1 MKTHNKDLENMK
13 MKRDSLHATLK
24 QTNANYWK
32 LKAKNDSL
40 NVKHNKLFKNYKNM
54 EQIFSKQ

>member
-1 MKTHNKDLENMK
+1 MKKHNKDLESMK
-13 MKRDSLHATLK
+13 MKRDSLHVTLK

-40 NVKHNKLFKNYKNM
+40 SVKHNKLFKNYKSM